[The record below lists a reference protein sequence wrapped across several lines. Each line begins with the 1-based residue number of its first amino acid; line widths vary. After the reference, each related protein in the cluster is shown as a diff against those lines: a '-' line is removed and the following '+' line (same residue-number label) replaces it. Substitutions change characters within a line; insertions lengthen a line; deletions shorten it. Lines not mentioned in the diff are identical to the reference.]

1 MVITFNPK
9 CDILSLMGNFNRGG
23 NRGGGGGR
31 FFGRDGFG
39 RKDFGGG
46 DRGGSRGGF
55 GGGRGGDREMFKTTC
70 SNCGKDCEVPFRP
83 TNSKPVYCNDC
94 FPKFNNRGGDDR
106 RGAGDRPRFS
116 DRGPQAPAANMNN
129 GQFENLNIK
138 LDKILRLLQPVTV
151 APEKKV
157 AEVKEAVVMES
168 AVASEVVET
177 PKVKKASKKK
187 VSKE

>member
-1 MVITFNPK
+1 
-9 CDILSLMGNFNRGG
+9 MGNFNRGG

-39 RKDFGGG
+39 RKDFDRGG
-46 DRGGSRGGF
+46 DRGGRGGF
-55 GGGRGGDREMFKTTC
+55 GGNRSGNREMFKTTC
-70 SNCGKDCEVPFRP
+70 SNCGKECEVPFRP

-106 RGAGDRPRFS
+106 RGGDRPRFS
-116 DRGPQAPAANMNN
+116 DRGPQASSDQYK

-138 LDKILRLLQPVTV
+138 LDKILRLLQPNMT
-151 APEKKV
+151 PEKSEV
-157 AEVKEAVVMES
+157 AKAVEEVFKPVEAVETVVME
-168 AVASEVVET
+168 VTET

-187 VSKE
+187 TPKEE